1 LYNLKVTIKIL
12 TYHYSGLHLRDGGEE
27 RNEVFLE
34 KRSRSNSGRSLQA
47 DAGLGPD
54 AAPLQP
60 ARSQNVFAGQG
71 KQNIEERH
79 K

>member
-1 LYNLKVTIKIL
+1 M
-12 TYHYSGLHLRDGGEE
+12 RDGGEE
-27 RNEVFLE
+27 RDEVFLE

-71 KQNIEERH
+71 KQKVANERH